1 MSDGRQALKS
11 PSTISMRVIR
21 PHSRTAIDAAAAA
34 DDGDD
39 DDDDDN
45 DNAGSHDASLMPKRL

>member
-1 MSDGRQALKS
+1 
-11 PSTISMRVIR
+11 MRVIR